1 MGGGAQGAGG
11 RSRTFDRLGDRF
23 LVNTYDPPS
32 FALKLAHKDMR
43 LATELGRELGV
54 PMRLA
59 NLAYADLTEALN
71 RGWEGR
77 DSRSPMLLQLERAGL
92 KVEVDPKRIQ
102 EVLERDPPFGG
113 LDPKRG

>member
-1 MGGGAQGAGG
+1 MPAAG
-11 RSRTFDRLGDRF
+11 RRTFDRLGDQF
-23 LVNTYDPPS
+23 LLNEYDPPT
-32 FALKLAHKDMR
+32 FALKLAHKDMT

-59 NLAYADLTEALN
+59 NMALRGNDGGAQPRLGGPRQPLADAAAGGA
-71 RGWEGR
+71 R
-77 DSRSPMLLQLERAGL
+77 RA
-92 KVEVDPKRIQ
+92 VEIEVDPERIQ